1 MILDLLYLYLTQH
14 KPKNRNILEKDLVNK
29 SKVQFNKTKNDSKGD
44 QNYGI

>member
-1 MILDLLYLYLTQH
+1 M
-14 KPKNRNILEKDLVNK
+14 LEKDLVKK